1 MRKFVATPAILGNH
15 LRNARELRPLL
26 QDALAIS
33 GLDELWQSLLPIQ
46 LRDLSHVGRPQDGL
60 LTIIASSGMVAAR
73 LRQMLPALERELTS
87 RGIALRLKV
96 RVSIYPGEP
105 PPAERPARTMPDAAL
120 QALGDLESGLDPD
133 DPLAR
138 SVARLLKRRR

>member
-15 LRNARELRPLL
+15 LQTAQELRPLL
-26 QDALAIS
+26 QDAVAIA
-33 GLDELWQSLLPIQ
+33 GLDQLWQSLLPVQ

-60 LTIIASSGMVAAR
+60 LTIIASSGVVAAR
-73 LRQMLPALERELTS
+73 LRQMLPALERELAS

-105 PPAERPARTMPDAAL
+105 PPAERPARSMPDTAF
-120 QALGDLESGLDPD
+120 QALAHLESALDPD